1 MAPHEGDFKG
11 QVPPKRMRP
20 MLGHPPL
27 SMVRNRGPPVSPIG
41 RCWSVR
47 TKLKAK
53 RHNPHA
59 STGRRNWGGGST
71 PGARWIAGDEK
82 VKRND
87 VRMTK
92 KQEHEAEGTMY
103 MMSQH
108 TKTKTAVVPTQNSP
122 QVPVLP
128 YTVRSTL

>member
-59 STGRRNWGGGST
+59 STGRRFHTRRAMDRG
-71 PGARWIAGDEK
+71 R
-82 VKRND
+82 R
-87 VRMTK
+87 
-92 KQEHEAEGTMY
+92 EGEEE
-103 MMSQH
+103 
-108 TKTKTAVVPTQNSP
+108 
-122 QVPVLP
+122 
-128 YTVRSTL
+128 